1 MSEAANLE
9 QPATQAII
17 PRTMSTALGAR
28 GGNLSAPE
36 KAAVIISL
44 LGAENAG
51 PIVEKIEDR
60 QLRAFMSALENLQ
73 QIPRDSMLS
82 VVADFITELQG
93 RRGGFKGGRD
103 AAKELAKS
111 MFPEERVT
119 RLFGA
124 PPPPPK
130 PKTTADVVWTT
141 INEREVADVV
151 KYLQTQKSAVISI
164 ILSQLS
170 PDKAGEILSELPE
183 DISIQC
189 VAAMPRAALA
199 DGRTVDAIA
208 ELVQLEFLSDDQED
222 NDGDSIAFVGEVL
235 GILPR
240 DRRDKMLKTL
250 EETNPEQAALVKQS
264 MLTFE
269 DLKTKLPVTAISM
282 IFRDFDQ
289 VKLIRMLKAGAE
301 QAPDVIEF
309 FFGNITQRMAAQYQE
324 QVEDLKVM
332 SQKQGDNAIS
342 SLMAF
347 ISKLEKEGRIKL
359 IKPDEDEA

>member
-1 MSEAANLE
+1 MSQAVSTD
-9 QPATQAII
+9 QTPPQAII
-17 PRTMSTALGAR
+17 PLNMPNASGMRT
-28 GGNLSAPE
+28 GNLTAPE

-44 LGAENAG
+44 LGPENAG

-60 QLRAFMSALENLQ
+60 QLRAFMTALENLQ
-73 QIPRDSMLS
+73 QIPRESMLR

-93 RRGGFKGGRD
+93 RRGGFKGGQE

-130 PKTTADVVWTT
+130 PKTTADVVWSSIT
-141 INEREVADVV
+141 ERDVSEVV
-151 KYLQTQKSAVISI
+151 KYLQTQKSVVTSI

-189 VAAMPRAALA
+189 VAAMPRATLA
-199 DGRTVDAIA
+199 DTRTVDAIA
-208 ELVQLEFLSDDQED
+208 ELVQLEFLTDDKED
-222 NDGDSIAFVGEVL
+222 NDGDSVAFVGEVL

-250 EETNPEQAALVKQS
+250 EETNPEQAALVKKS

-269 DLKTKLPVTAISM
+269 DLNTKLPVTAIAI

-301 QAPDVIEF
+301 QAPAVVEF
-309 FFGNITQRMAAQYQE
+309 FFGNITQRMASQYQE
-324 QVEDLKVM
+324 QVEDLKTM

-347 ISKLEKEGRIKL
+347 ISKLEKDGRIKL
-359 IKPDEDEA
+359 IRPEEDQA